1 MCSTGEAGS
10 YLSYVHMTY
19 PDLLNFSMHEKNR
32 TESIITQRGKYIH
45 CISMH
50 VCEILVQRW
59 DRRLGVSLSSS
70 FGGVWQTLLPMYLER
85 RCLDGRVSHCLPVST
100 TRRDAMTQCCQLHNI
115 QNPNT
120 CNEQP
125 KIITLSKPRE
135 ILSTN
140 CV

>member
-10 YLSYVHMTY
+10 SLSYVHMTY

-59 DRRLGVSLSSS
+59 DRRLGVSLSS
-70 FGGVWQTLLPMYLER
+70 LLPMYLER
-85 RCLDGRVSHCLPVST
+85 RRLDGRVSHCLPVST
-100 TRRDAMTQCCQLHNI
+100 TRRDAMM
-115 QNPNT
+115 P
-120 CNEQP
+120 
-125 KIITLSKPRE
+125 LSPRVRSKGQGY
-135 ILSTN
+135 IYTHDA
-140 CV
+140 